1 VRALNGLEGLLR
13 RLFFGLVVRPVVLV
27 GLGLNV
33 RHRERLPAG
42 GPAIVVA
49 NHNSHLDTM
58 VLMTLLPGRLLP
70 RVHPVAAADY
80 FLRNRLLAWFALRIV
95 GIIPIERRTPAAA
108 AAAASAAAPATASAA
123 TTASA
128 AAPAA
133 APAEPPAPAPAA
145 PRPDALA
152 GVAAAL
158 ERGDVVILFPE
169 GSRGEPE
176 RLAELKSGVARLAE
190 RFPAVPVIPIF
201 LHGLGKTLPRG
212 AALPVPF
219 FCDVFVGEP
228 VPWRGDRK
236 AYVEDLRRRL
246 EDLAAEGRPADWL

>member
-1 VRALNGLEGLLR
+1 VSRLDEFLR
-13 RLFFGLVVRPVVLV
+13 WLFFWLVVRPVVLV

-33 RHRERLPAG
+33 RHRERLPAA

-58 VLMTLLPGRLLP
+58 VLMTLLPSHLLP

-95 GIIPIERRTPAAA
+95 GIIPIERRP
-108 AAAASAAAPATASAA
+108 PPQAT
-123 TTASA
+123 
-128 AAPAA
+128 
-133 APAEPPAPAPAA
+133 AEPPPPGEPPTPGA
-145 PRPDALA
+145 PRPDVLGA
-152 GVAAAL
+152 VAAGL

-176 RLAELKSGVARLAE
+176 RLADFKSGVARLVE
-190 RFPAVPVIPIF
+190 RYPAVPVIPVF
-201 LHGLGKTLPRG
+201 LHGLGKALPRG
-212 AALPVPF
+212 KALPVPF
-219 FCDVFVGEP
+219 FCDVFVGER

-236 AYVEDLRRRL
+236 TYVEDLRRRMQ
-246 EDLAAEGRPADWL
+246 ELAAEGQLAEWL